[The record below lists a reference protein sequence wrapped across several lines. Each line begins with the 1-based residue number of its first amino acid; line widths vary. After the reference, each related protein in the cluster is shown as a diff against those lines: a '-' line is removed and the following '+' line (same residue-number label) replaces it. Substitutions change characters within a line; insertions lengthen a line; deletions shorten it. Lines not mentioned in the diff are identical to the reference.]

1 MPLTERSQVYRSG
14 LHSILLVLAFA
25 LLFFPVSG
33 AAQLGGRPEKS
44 DFTISYT
51 QASGVFAPLWVAHE
65 GGLFKKYG
73 LGTSLKLLNTQV
85 ATQALIAGE
94 IDVISTGPNVV
105 DLRLQGAPVK
115 YIGAT
120 SQRYI
125 FQLWGV
131 KGLNS
136 LADMKG
142 KTIGVTTP
150 KTATEIATRE
160 ALKKTGVIS
169 DKDVSFIYLQTIPAI
184 LTAVMSAK
192 ISAGTLSAPNTLK
205 ARDAGLTLLLDI
217 GQTNVPGMYLAWG
230 TTDRMIQSYPNS
242 LYAFLKAVAEA
253 TVLSKQNPS
262 IAKKAIGKYT
272 NTDDAKIIDETYE
285 QFSPYWDASLVVQV
299 EPIQGHMMYLDEK
312 EFPRLKDARPTD
324 FVDNTFAENL
334 KNSGF
339 LQTLGRAK

>member
-1 MPLTERSQVYRSG
+1 VHRSDIRCV
-14 LHSILLVLAFA
+14 LFACALAFV
-25 LLFFPVSG
+25 FFPVLG
-33 AAQLGGRPEKS
+33 TAQLGGPPEKT

-51 QASGVFAPLWVAHE
+51 QASGVFAPLWVAQE
-65 GGLFKKYG
+65 SGLFKKYG

-94 IDVISTGPNVV
+94 LDLISTGPNVV

-125 FQLWGV
+125 FQLWGM

-136 LADMKG
+136 LADIKG

-160 ALKKTGVIS
+160 ALKKTKLIS

-184 LTAVMSAK
+184 LTAVMSGK
-192 ISAGTLSAPNTLK
+192 VSAGTLSAPNTLK

-217 GQTNVPGMYLAWG
+217 GQINVPGMYLAWC
-230 TTDRMIQSYPNS
+230 TTDRIIKSYPNS

-262 IAKKAIGKYT
+262 ITKKVIGKYT
-272 NTDDAKIIDETYE
+272 DTDDAKIINETYE
-285 QFSPYWDASLVVQV
+285 QFSPYWDANLAVQI
-299 EPIQGHMMYLDEK
+299 EPIQAHMMYLDEK
-312 EFPRLKDARPTD
+312 EFPRLKDAHPTD
-324 FVDNTFAENL
+324 FIDNSFTEHL
-334 KNSGF
+334 KNSRF
-339 LQTLGRAK
+339 FETLGRAR

>member
-1 MPLTERSQVYRSG
+1 MLLTGRSQVYRSE
-14 LHSILLVLAFA
+14 LRSILFVLAF
-25 LLFFPVSG
+25 LFFPVRG
-33 AAQLGGRPEKS
+33 AAQIGGRPEKS

-65 GGLFKKYG
+65 NGLFKKYG

-94 IDVISTGPNVV
+94 LDVISTGPNVV

-136 LADMKG
+136 LADIKG

-184 LTAVMSAK
+184 LTAVMSGK
-192 ISAGTLSAPNTLK
+192 VSAGTLSAPNTLK

-230 TTDRMIQSYPNS
+230 TTDKIIKSYPNS
-242 LYAFLKAVAEA
+242 LYAFLKGVAEA
-253 TVLSKQNPS
+253 TVLSKQNPP
-262 IAKKAIGKYT
+262 ITKKAIGKYT
-272 NTDDAKIIDETYE
+272 DTDDAKIIDETYE
-285 QFSPYWDASLVVQV
+285 QFSPYWDANLAVQI
-299 EPIQGHMMYLDEK
+299 EPIQGHMLYLDEK

-324 FVDNTFAENL
+324 FIDNSFAENL

-339 LQTLGRAK
+339 LQALGRGK

>member
-1 MPLTERSQVYRSG
+1 MPLTERNQVYRSG
-14 LHSILLVLAFA
+14 LRSILFVLVFAF
-25 LLFFPVSG
+25 LFFPVRG
-33 AAQLGGRPEKS
+33 AAEIGGRPEKS
-44 DFTISYT
+44 DFVISYT

-65 GGLFKKYG
+65 NGLFKKYG
-73 LGTSLKLLNTQV
+73 LNTTLKLLNTQV

-94 IDVISTGPNVV
+94 LDVISTGPNIV

-136 LADMKG
+136 LADIKG

-160 ALKKTGVIS
+160 ALKKTGLIS
-169 DKDVSFIYLQTIPAI
+169 DRDVSFIYLQTIPAI
-184 LTAVMSAK
+184 LTAVMSGK
-192 ISAGTLSAPNTLK
+192 VSAGTLSAPNTLK

-217 GQTNVPGMYLAWG
+217 GQTNVPGMHLAWG
-230 TTDRMIQSYPNS
+230 TTDRVIKSYPNS
-242 LYAFLKAVAEA
+242 LYAFLKAIAEA
-253 TVLSKQNPS
+253 TILSKQNPS
-262 IAKKAIGKYT
+262 VTKKTIGKYT
-272 NTDDAKIIDETYE
+272 DTDDVKIIDN
-285 QFSPYWDASLVVQV
+285 S
-299 EPIQGHMMYLDEK
+299 
-312 EFPRLKDARPTD
+312 
-324 FVDNTFAENL
+324 FAENL

>member
-1 MPLTERSQVYRSG
+1 VYRSA
-14 LHSILLVLAFA
+14 LSSILFVLAFA
-25 LLFFPVSG
+25 FLFFPERA

-44 DFTISYT
+44 DFVISYT

-65 GGLFKKYG
+65 NGLFKKYG
-73 LGTSLKLLNTQV
+73 LNTTLKLLNTQV

-94 IDVISTGPNVV
+94 LDVISTGPNVV

-136 LADMKG
+136 LADIKG

-184 LTAVMSAK
+184 LTAVMSGK
-192 ISAGTLSAPNTLK
+192 VSAGTLSAPNTLK

-230 TTDRMIQSYPNS
+230 TTDKIIKSYPNS
-242 LYAFLKAVAEA
+242 LYAFLKGVAEA
-253 TVLSKQNPS
+253 TVLSKQNPP
-262 IAKKAIGKYT
+262 ITKKAIGKYT
-272 NTDDAKIIDETYE
+272 DTDDAKIIDETYE
-285 QFSPYWDASLVVQV
+285 QFSPYWDANLAVQI
-299 EPIQGHMMYLDEK
+299 EPIQGHMLYLDEK

-324 FVDNTFAENL
+324 FIDNSFAENL

-339 LQTLGRAK
+339 LQALGRGK